1 LANNVEVFFQDEERA
16 SGVVIGV
23 ERERIPWTAVRGARD
38 AWYVVLHGAI
48 APSAA
53 FELKTVLASIQDQLR
68 LARAA

>member
-1 LANNVEVFFQDEERA
+1 
-16 SGVVIGV
+16 VVIGLD
-23 ERERIPWTAVRGARD
+23 RERIPWTAVRGTQD